1 MANMSDVYYIFIRK
15 NHKYEYH
22 VSFCCHLLC
31 RNKTLVKVNES
42 LRRVVSL
49 FARRSATKPSLEVAV
64 APALH
69 NDSPPNKK
77 TRARA
82 VSEEELIPYALIDTL
97 ASKCK
102 CCSWHSGDANGLICE
117 NEHQTTDF

>member
-1 MANMSDVYYIFIRK
+1 M
-15 NHKYEYH
+15 
-22 VSFCCHLLC
+22 
-31 RNKTLVKVNES
+31 NES
-42 LRRVVSL
+42 LGRVVSL
-49 FARRSATKPSLEVAV
+49 FARRSTTKPSLEVAE
-64 APALH
+64 APTLH
-69 NDSPPNKK
+69 SDPPPNKKK

-82 VSEEELIPYALIDTL
+82 VLEEELIPYALIDTL